1 MDGAEALLNH
11 SIEDEKRD
19 DRGHGDVLHSLR
31 HCVMRP
37 VSARLTAIAALW
49 VLAVLVSASS
59 SYAQAQQTLRVVPLV
74 KDGQV
79 LVSFELVNG
88 LTDEVRAAIQSG
100 LTTTFTYNVELRMD
114 VPAWVDRTI
123 ATATIASSVEY
134 DNLKRQYM
142 MGFRIDGRTEESKST
157 TDENEVRQW
166 MTTVKHLALFKTTML
181 EPNREYYIRVSASA
195 RPANGSMLWPFGSG
209 TSAQGKFTFIR

>member
-1 MDGAEALLNH
+1 
-11 SIEDEKRD
+11 
-19 DRGHGDVLHSLR
+19 
-31 HCVMRP
+31 MRP
-37 VSARLTAIAALW
+37 VSARLSSIFGLCALA
-49 VLAVLVSASS
+49 LFTSGSPL
-59 SYAQAQQTLRVVPLV
+59 YAQAQQTLRVTPLV

-100 LTTTFTYNVELRMD
+100 LTTTFTYSIELRMD

-123 ATATIASSVEY
+123 GTATIASSVEY
-134 DNLKRQYM
+134 DNLKRQYAL
-142 MGFRIDGRTEESKST
+142 GLRIDGRTEESRTT

-166 MTTVKHLALFKTTML
+166 MTTAKHLALFKTTAL
-181 EPNREYYIRVSASA
+181 EANREYYIRVSATA
-195 RPANGSMLWPFGSG
+195 KPTNGSIMWPFGSG